1 MKTYQ
6 VSEIFRSVQGEG
18 PEVGMD
24 ALFIRLAGCNLR
36 CPFCDEGTRAHE
48 GGPMTAEA
56 IVVHALG
63 ITHGDRPERVIL
75 TGGEPLLQ
83 ADLALMTAL
92 RLNIAPVS
100 IETNGSDELD
110 HNPELLAVLMVAE
123 RVVVSPKSKRLS
135 RVLLDRGPLVDLKV
149 LVPLPGDIEPDDI
162 VELAKLPSVRDLYL
176 QPVTPRDWKD
186 NAIGATLFRA
196 NAAVAR
202 GLQLALAVE
211 PSLPANRRHWRVLPQ
226 THVWMEMR

>member
-36 CPFCDEGTRAHE
+36 CPFCDEGTRAHVGE
-48 GGPMTAEA
+48 PISANVLVA
-56 IVVHALG
+56 QALDLLR
-63 ITHGDRPERVIL
+63 GDRPERVIL

-83 ADLALMTAL
+83 ADRALMDAL
-92 RLNIAPVS
+92 RYSIAPVS

-110 HNPELLAVLMVAE
+110 NNPELLAVLMLAE
-123 RVVVSPKSKRLS
+123 RVVVSPKTKRLS

-149 LVPLPGDIEPDDI
+149 LVPFPGDIDTGWL
-162 VELAKLPSVRDLYL
+162 VALAQLPAIRDLYL
-176 QPVTPRDWKD
+176 QPVTPKGWNDE
-186 NAIGATLFRA
+186 ALGAHVFRA
-196 NAAVAR
+196 NAAAAR
-202 GLQLALAVE
+202 DMQMALATG
-211 PSLPANRRHWRVLPQ
+211 AHHRKWRVLPQ